1 VFFCVQATT
10 VSSFSKDCPDKG
22 GIGFEDLDTA
32 SIYRFG
38 RSRLTKVSSYVHSS
52 ARRASPS

>member
-1 VFFCVQATT
+1 MQATT
-10 VSSFSKDCPDKG
+10 VGSFSKDCQAKG
-22 GIGFEDLDTA
+22 EIGSEGLDTV